1 MFVVMKKVCR
11 VGGCDWDLVVR
22 KKVFGRYRE
31 SKESSCLCSGKE
43 NFGLDVG
50 GLSKV
55 SGDWRNMDV
64 MWCIAGIKNWIGDD
78 DFGEDIDKRKSI
90 QSLMQSL

>member
-1 MFVVMKKVCR
+1 MVMKKVCR

-43 NFGLDVG
+43 NFGQHVG

-55 SGDWRNMDV
+55 SGD
-64 MWCIAGIKNWIGDD
+64 
-78 DFGEDIDKRKSI
+78 
-90 QSLMQSL
+90 